1 MLEETC
7 AEMIVYNEAEPRASR
22 EALKK
27 PSGVLR
33 APEIV
38 APIWAGPGV
47 STDR

>member
-7 AEMIVYNEAEPRASR
+7 AEMIVNNEAEPRAGR

-27 PSGVLR
+27 PGNALR
-33 APEIV
+33 ALEIV